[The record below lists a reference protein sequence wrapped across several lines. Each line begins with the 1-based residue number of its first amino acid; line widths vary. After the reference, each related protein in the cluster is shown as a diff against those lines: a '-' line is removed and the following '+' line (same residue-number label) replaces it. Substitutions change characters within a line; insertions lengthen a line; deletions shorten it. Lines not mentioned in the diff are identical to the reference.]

1 MIGEKWGYKHDWLK
15 RQRGEDERW
24 KVDSA
29 DAIRWAGVLDGNR
42 RLSITFSRGNF
53 SAERIGN
60 EDWRVDR
67 RGDLFG
73 RGPPGRHNFRRG
85 PFYCV
90 PSNRDS
96 RPEILIISTLI
107 SSRVEINGTC

>member
-1 MIGEKWGYKHDWLK
+1 MARSGDINTGLVKETA
-15 RQRGEDERW
+15 RGEDEW

-29 DAIRWAGVLDGNR
+29 DAIRACWTENR

-53 SAERIGN
+53 STERRIGN
-60 EDWRVDR
+60 EGRVDR

-85 PFYCV
+85 PFYS

>member
-1 MIGEKWGYKHDWLK
+1 MKDGRLI
-15 RQRGEDERW
+15 RQTRLFVGRACW
-24 KVDSA
+24 TV
-29 DAIRWAGVLDGNR
+29 VGNR